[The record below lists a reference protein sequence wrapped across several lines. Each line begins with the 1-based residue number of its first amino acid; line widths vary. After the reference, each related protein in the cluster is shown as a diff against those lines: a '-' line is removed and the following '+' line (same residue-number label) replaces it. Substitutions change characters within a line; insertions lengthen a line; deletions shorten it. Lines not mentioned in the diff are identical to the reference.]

1 MGEREKRARGTGR
14 GKGREEEGGRRGEEW
29 DIIECNVQ
37 I

>member
-14 GKGREEEGGRRGEEW
+14 GKGREEW